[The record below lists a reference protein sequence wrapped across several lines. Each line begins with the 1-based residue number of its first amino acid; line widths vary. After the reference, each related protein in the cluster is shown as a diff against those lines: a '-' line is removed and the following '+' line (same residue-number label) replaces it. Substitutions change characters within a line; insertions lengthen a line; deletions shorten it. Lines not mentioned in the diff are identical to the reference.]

1 MEYVLKRIKEK
12 RDAQKLKQEYMA
24 ELLGIRQEQYSKWET
39 GQVRLR
45 LDDLFKISGILNCSV
60 ISLIEREE
68 DVSFEKLTLEDE
80 IRYQKEMKESYKKD
94 KNNLWAD
101 LDECRSK
108 INEYREEIRD
118 LKSDLRAFS
127 SIENELEKFK
137 LEYFTIEGVRKNTSE
152 PASTEFDNIDLNV
165 LDQSLSFFRNGI
177 DNFIKRIKA
186 RRTAINNNKGLH
198 S

>member
-108 INEYREEIRD
+108 LNEYREEIRD

-137 LEYFTIEGVRKNTSE
+137 LEYFTIEGVRKNIFE

-165 LDQSLSFFRNGI
+165 LDQYLSFFRNGI